1 MTFMTNELEALA
13 LMHGSDKASHGYCA
27 LYHDLFAPLR
37 DRPVRVLELGVGG
50 FERPDDPAF
59 GGASLRM
66 WRDYFPDGHVVG
78 LDIYDKSGV
87 AGERLTVVQG
97 SQDDAVLL
105 SRLVAQHGPF
115 DIVID
120 DASHIPALTKRSF
133 ELLFPTLLEGGIYV
147 LEDVATSY
155 WPLWGGRFRP
165 GARGTTM
172 AMVKRR
178 LDGLNHAEFKLP
190 RFRPD
195 DFDTSVLEI
204 RARHNIV
211 AFVKGRN
218 VLASDLN
225 RPNPV
230 ELAQWFRS
238 DLAPVMVAR
247 VRHPVVM
254 RTVTRLGVLPAL
266 GRLRRA
272 LVPDVTR

>member
-1 MTFMTNELEALA
+1 MPNELEALA
-13 LMHGSDKASHGYCA
+13 RTHGSDKASHGYCV
-27 LYHDLFAPLR
+27 LYEDLFAPLR
-37 DRPVRVLELGVGG
+37 DRPVRLLELGVGG
-50 FERPDDPAF
+50 FERPDDPSF

-66 WRDYFPDGHVVG
+66 WRDYFPRGHMVG
-78 LDIYDKSGV
+78 LDLYDKSGV

-97 SQDDAVLL
+97 HQDDEVLL
-105 SRLVAQHGPF
+105 AGLVSQHGPF

-120 DASHIPALTKRSF
+120 DASHIPALTNRSF
-133 ELLFPTLLEGGIYV
+133 ELLFPTLAEGGIYV

-165 GARGTTM
+165 SARGTTM

-195 DFDTSVLEI
+195 EFDTSVLEI

-211 AFVKGRN
+211 ALVKGGN
-218 VLASDLN
+218 TLASDLN
-225 RPNPV
+225 RPHPL
-230 ELAQWFRS
+230 ELGEWLQQ
-238 DLAPVMVAR
+238 DLAPVIVDR
-247 VRHPVVM
+247 VRQPVVM
-254 RTVTRLGVLPAL
+254 RTATRLGVLPAL

-272 LVPDVTR
+272 LVPDVRR